1 MAVPFLLEILKGG
14 INLLELGKFFS
25 ILRGKPKGKTVAD
38 KANWHVDW
46 TIEKYHG
53 EVESGNLYAV
63 EHIDGNLLLNAGIT
77 LLLNLL
83 IGAGGT
89 AYNNANAYIGVG
101 DSTTAAAATQT
112 GLQGSTTT
120 FKAMDATYPTVSGQT
135 VTFRSTFGSSDANI
149 AWEEFTIV
157 NASSDS
163 GTNLNRKVENHGT
176 KASGDSWVISA
187 TVTIS

>member
-1 MAVPFLLEILKGG
+1 MIEFKDFIGLLIGRKRGG
-14 INLLELGKFFS
+14 KS
-25 ILRGKPKGKTVAD
+25 VAD
-38 KANWHVDW
+38 RANWHAEW

-53 EVESGNLYAV
+53 EVLPENLYAV
-63 EHIDGNLLLNAGIT
+63 ENIDGNLLLNAGVT

-101 DSTTAAAATQT
+101 ESTTAAAATQT

-120 FKAMDATYPTVSGQT
+120 FKAMDSGYPSATNQT
-135 VTFRSTFGSSDANI
+135 VTFRATFGSADANI
-149 AWEEFTIV
+149 AWNEFTIV

-163 GTNLNRKVENHGT
+163 GTNLNRKVESHGT

-187 TVTIS
+187 TITVS